1 MSFGTIFQLVGA
13 IVGIVWAL
21 IARQFWLAF
30 FFGLHLAGDGIVGFL
45 RPLAGLVTIE
55 KDAAQFVKLRAFL
68 LFVGLALMLVGKV
81 ASIHFTI
88 LFPITSTGIF
98 IFGFFLSLIGAFTYS
113 EIYT

>member
-68 LFVGLALMLVGKV
+68 MLVGKV